1 MINYLE
7 IIAISVASLLYM
19 LTFTQT
25 ILNLRTMDLHSKILL
40 GNLGGRENERVVIVS
55 PCIVKKMSRSD
66 IEAFLNTLRQLNSL
80 EEVEKIVVVV
90 DDEDDLRILEKE
102 SFGKIVFGEKTVTR
116 ISDKNICRECSGKN
130 RAIATALRDLGIFS
144 RDTTVILLDCDADF
158 IHLRNQIGMLSKTIK
173 RRDNTL
179 ITSYRWYTLQNPCS
193 VLYNVISAMFFDVL
207 LSYRTRIVW
216 GGFMVF
222 SLGKALEYRVSE
234 ELLNEIADDATIR
247 RVFSRNRADILF
259 CPMCLGFT
267 DLKCGSGWFKE
278 FISWA
283 TRQFLMIRIYTPRGF
298 KYVLIGYIT
307 LAILML
313 LPLLTLIFSVDLSLR
328 ILYILTIPMIL
339 LGIIKTL
346 LLINKLREYY
356 PRNIIYRG
364 SAWLLLYLIISSIR
378 SLIVT
383 PLLLKTKFIKEFEW
397 RGQVYCIEKI
407 NDLTKAVP
415 C

>member
-7 IIAISVASLLYM
+7 IIAISATSLLYV
-19 LTFTQT
+19 LTLTQT

-40 GNLGGRENERVVIVS
+40 SNISSEEGEKVVIVS
-55 PCIVKKMSRSD
+55 PCIVRKMSRSD
-66 IEAFLNTLRQLNSL
+66 IEAFLNTLRQLSSHDK
-80 EEVEKIVVVV
+80 VEKIIIVV
-90 DDEDDLRILEKE
+90 DDEDDLRVLEKE
-102 SFGKIVFGEKTVTR
+102 SFGKIIFGEKTIAR

-130 RAIATALRDLGIFS
+130 RAIATALRDLEIFS

-158 IHLRNQIGMLSKTIK
+158 IHLRNQLGTLSETIK
-173 RRDNTL
+173 RRSNTL
-179 ITSYRWYTLQNPCS
+179 ITSYRWYTLQNLCS

-222 SLGKALEYRVSE
+222 SLGKAFEYRVSE

-267 DLKCGSGWFKE
+267 DLKCESGWFKE

-313 LPLLTLIFSVDLSLR
+313 LPLPTLIFSIELSLR
-328 ILYILTIPMIL
+328 TLYIITIPMIL
-339 LGIIKTL
+339 LGIVKTL
-346 LLINKLREYY
+346 LLINKLSHYY
-356 PRNIIYRG
+356 PRNLIYRG
-364 SAWLLLYLIISSIR
+364 SAWFLLYIIISSIR
-378 SLIVT
+378 SLIAT
-383 PLLLKTKFIKEFEW
+383 PLLLKTRFIKEFEW
-397 RGQVYCIEKI
+397 RGQAYCIEKI
-407 NDLTKAVP
+407 NDLIKAVP